1 MWLLIE
7 VYLTE
12 FHLHNSK
19 IVDSPRCNC
28 GEPETTKR
36 YLLKRPQYVIPRN
49 QVLNDFLHMPIKN
62 LLRGNPTLSVN
73 ENEAILTRFNSL

>member
-1 MWLLIE
+1 MWLLIQ

-12 FHLHNSK
+12 FHLHKSK

-28 GEPETTKR
+28 GEPETTKH

-62 LLRGNPTLSVN
+62 LLRGNATLSVN